1 VIRLLAIA
9 PSETLI
15 AEVDEKICDL
25 PQDAQALW
33 HKLTKER

>member
-1 VIRLLAIA
+1 MRLFAIA

-15 AEVDEKICDL
+15 ADVDEKIGDL

-33 HKLTKER
+33 HELKAER